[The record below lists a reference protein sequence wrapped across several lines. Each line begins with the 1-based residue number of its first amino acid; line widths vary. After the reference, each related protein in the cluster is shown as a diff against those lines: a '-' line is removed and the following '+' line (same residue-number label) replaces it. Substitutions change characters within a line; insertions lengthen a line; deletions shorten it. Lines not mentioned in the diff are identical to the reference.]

1 MTGVLSH
8 EVCAIRDAHRA
19 SPIRRNQLNQNK
31 QEEQLVTL
39 GRAAAGLTIETMT
52 PEVLQRSKQRVLD
65 TLGCLV
71 AGYDA
76 GIAEGIRSYA
86 LSQGGSPEA
95 TLLPGGQKTTVALAG
110 LAHSTYIHGL
120 ELSDAAPRG
129 TVHPGNEIVPA
140 ALALAERG
148 KLGGRAL
155 LPAVV
160 AGYEIEIRFGRSLF
174 PSAFYRGWW
183 TPGIFAGIGPAV
195 TAAHMMGLDGKG
207 IDNTIGIVLNML
219 PTAMIRAN
227 EEGES
232 VKWLIG
238 GQACAAGLLAAEMAA
253 RGTTGM
259 RDIVAGWL
267 PVISEKFVVERLTE
281 GINADGSFS
290 QWEILSGILT
300 KFYATVGPLTASLD
314 ATFVLI
320 EKHDIRMADIVE
332 IVADVPTRTAVFN
345 TVHPENEIAA
355 RASLPFCVAVA
366 VKTRDPSQLLGPAFR
381 AETLKD
387 PEVRALAS
395 KVRITVN
402 EDYESQYPARSLA
415 HITFKM
421 KDGSQFSMEDDR
433 NAHSRYLKPSD
444 ADIEDKFR
452 RISTQVLGKT
462 KTDRVIS
469 LVDKLDKL
477 PDVRELVDSLRVE
490 R

>member
-1 MTGVLSH
+1 MS
-8 EVCAIRDAHRA
+8 
-19 SPIRRNQLNQNK
+19 QNTK
-31 QEEQLVTL
+31 EQELVTL
-39 GRAAAGLTIETMT
+39 GRAAAGLSIDTMT
-52 PEVLQRSKQRVLD
+52 PEVLQRAKQRVLD
-65 TLGCLV
+65 TVGCLV

-76 GIAEGIRSYA
+76 GISEGIRSYV
-86 LSQGGSPEA
+86 LSQGGTAEA

-148 KLGGRAL
+148 KLGGSAI

-160 AGYEIEIRFGRSLF
+160 AGYEIEIRFGRALF

-207 IDNTIGIVLNML
+207 IDNTLGIVLNML

-238 GQACAAGLLAAEMAA
+238 GQACAAGLLAAEMAS

-259 RDIVAGWL
+259 RDIVGGWL
-267 PVISEKFVVERLTE
+267 PVISNEFHVDRLTE

-320 EKHDIRMADIVE
+320 EKHDIKEADIAE
-332 IVADVPTRTAVFN
+332 ILVDVPRRTAVFN

-355 RASLPFCVAVA
+355 RASLPFCLAVA

-381 AETLKD
+381 TETLND
-387 PEVRALAS
+387 PAIRALAS
-395 KVRITVN
+395 KVRITEN
-402 EDYESQYPARSLA
+402 ADYERQYPARSLA
-415 HITFKM
+415 HVTYTL
-421 KDGSQFSMEDDR
+421 KDGRSFSMEDDR
-433 NAHSRYLKPSD
+433 NAHSRYLKPTD
-444 ADIEDKFR
+444 DDIGDKFR
-452 RISTQVLGKT
+452 RIATPVLGKV
-462 KTDRVIS
+462 KTDRVIA
-469 LVDKLDKL
+469 LVSTLETL
-477 PDVRELVDSLRVE
+477 PDVRELMDALRVE
-490 R
+490 A

>member
-1 MTGVLSH
+1 MSQSTQG
-8 EVCAIRDAHRA
+8 A
-19 SPIRRNQLNQNK
+19 

-39 GRAAAGLTIETMT
+39 GRAAASLSMETMT
-52 PEVLQRSKQRVLD
+52 PEVVQRAKQRVLD
-65 TLGCLV
+65 TIGCLV
-71 AGYDA
+71 AGYEA
-76 GIAEGIRSYA
+76 GIADGIRSYVLA
-86 LSQGGSPEA
+86 QGGSAEA

-148 KLGGRAL
+148 KLGGRAI

-195 TAAHMMGLDGKG
+195 TAAHMMGLDARG
-207 IDNTIGIVLNML
+207 IDNTLGIVLNML
-219 PTAMIRAN
+219 PSSVIRAN

-232 VKWLIG
+232 IKWLIG

-253 RGTTGM
+253 RGTRGM
-259 RDIVAGWL
+259 RDVVGGWL
-267 PVISEKFVVERLTE
+267 PVISDEFHPERLTE
-281 GINADGSFS
+281 GINADGSFT

-314 ATFVLI
+314 ATFTLI
-320 EKHDIRMADIVE
+320 HRHDIKATDIVE
-332 IVADVPTRTAVFN
+332 ILVDVPRRTAVFN

-355 RASLPFCVAVA
+355 RASLPYCLAVA

-381 AETLKD
+381 SEQLHD
-387 PEVRALAS
+387 PELRALAS
-395 KVRITVN
+395 KVRITEN
-402 EDYESQYPARSLA
+402 EDYERQYPARSLA
-415 HITFKM
+415 HVTYKL
-421 KDGSQFSMEDDR
+421 KDGRQFSMEDDR
-433 NAHSRYLKPSD
+433 NAHGRYLKPTD

-452 RISTQVLGKT
+452 RIATPVLGKT
-462 KTDRVIS
+462 KADRVIT
-469 LVDKLDKL
+469 LVGKLETL
-477 PDVRELVDSLRVE
+477 TDVRELVEALQVRAA
-490 R
+490 